1 MRQVVFSDRA
11 RADIECLDAASRLR
25 IGSAIER
32 LTRLNT
38 GDVKKLKGIDPPEY
52 RLRAGDWRVRFSR
65 PDAGTLLINR
75 IQHRRDVCR

>member
-11 RADIECLDAASRLR
+11 RAAIKRL
-25 IGSAIER
+25 AR
-32 LTRLNT
+32 LNNT
-38 GDVKKLKGIDPPEY
+38 GDVKKLQGIDPPEY

-65 PDAGTLLINR
+65 PGAETLLINR